1 MMARPRAL
9 TPTLAA
15 RYYLKAGWPQ
25 AQIAARYQVS
35 QMTVSRYLRRLG
47 IHGADRR
54 RVRGLSEAERM
65 RRLRLA
71 IPPETAAQIRALRQ
85 EGESIRGVARR
96 LQLPLT
102 TCWKWVRAL
111 EETP

>member
-1 MMARPRAL
+1 MMARPREL

-15 RYYLKAGWPQ
+15 LYYLKAGWPQ

-47 IHGADRR
+47 INGAERR
-54 RVRGLSEAERM
+54 RVGHLSEAERL
-65 RRLRLA
+65 RRLRLS
-71 IPPETAAQIRALRQ
+71 IPPETAAQIRALR
-85 EGESIRGVARR
+85 EAGESIRGVSRR
-96 LQLPLT
+96 LDLPLT

-111 EETP
+111 EEER